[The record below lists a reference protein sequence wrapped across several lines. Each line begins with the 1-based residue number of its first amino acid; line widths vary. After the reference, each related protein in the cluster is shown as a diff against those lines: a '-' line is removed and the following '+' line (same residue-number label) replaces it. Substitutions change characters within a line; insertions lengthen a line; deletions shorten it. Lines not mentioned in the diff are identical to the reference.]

1 MNTKHTRGQF
11 ANTKHYPS
19 LGIVY
24 LLILAGFL
32 IAGSRVE
39 VKYEFISPL
48 VDGTF
53 NTSVP
58 QVKAAEPVCGE
69 IDCWIDKYANK
80 FGATTDEKQ
89 QIKVKLHFL
98 AYRESRYG
106 LSEGCGDSGK
116 ACGFTQF
123 WAGTW
128 TANRKRMLDKGLIT
142 EIGDRLN
149 VEQAIE
155 TTAWMLSIGQDNQ
168 WGPLKRQEIEL

>member
-1 MNTKHTRGQF
+1 MKRIQGKYQPTRHF
-11 ANTKHYPS
+11 PY
-19 LGIVY
+19 LGYAYLAILLALIV
-24 LLILAGFL
+24 
-32 IAGSRVE
+32 AGSRVE

-53 NTSVP
+53 NTSVTK
-58 QVKAAEPVCGE
+58 VEAKEVCGE

-80 FGATTDEKQ
+80 FGKTTDEKQ

-123 WAGTW
+123 HEPTW
-128 TANRKRMLDKGLIT
+128 QGYRKIMLKDNLIT
-142 EIGDRLN
+142 EIGSRLN

-155 TTAWMLSIGQDNQ
+155 TTAWAISDGRETA
-168 WGPLKRQEIEL
+168 WGPIKRSEIKL